1 MESFEAKDGFSFRP
15 QRQKRETPISPP
27 RQQQHHHHHSKRRTP
42 NMFHNMGSEVK
53 KYPLLEYTDVVQV
66 QMEAQDHFKKSFT
79 FSPPSA
85 GWKLPSPHT
94 MYTAPI
100 WQKEE
105 FQEMKAS
112 LNAVKQQLGTK
123 DVAVW
128 HAHTTNTNPSQRVCH
143 AIKRHAHPEMLT
155 QAWLKFYEI
164 VNGYPIVPG
173 EEEGAVREISLSP
186 TRDRESTAT
195 FTSVHLCEA
204 PGAFISALNHY
215 LILNQPNL
223 KWQWLGST
231 LNPYYEDMPL
241 SRCVVDDRLII
252 HTLENWCFGT
262 DNTGDLTK
270 LNNLHDLMRRAEH
283 LGSVKL
289 VTADGSFDCQ
299 ADPAEQ
305 EKMTHP
311 LHLCEAAAALSI
323 LAAGGSL
330 VLKKFTLFESET
342 VCLMYLLCC
351 VFKDVHVYKPA
362 TSKQGN
368 SEIYVI
374 ALNYCGKD
382 YFSKHLEKVVEA
394 AWCGHPVL
402 QTMFQEEMIPEDF
415 MEQVKEC
422 SSKFMAY
429 QTQSI
434 KRNLLLFEDMSERQK
449 QLNDLLK
456 AKATTL
462 YFERNYCT
470 PIPKW
475 QTLTHGLA
483 NQSRQLLESDWNKVS
498 SSLLMRSQSHSS
510 KLEVL
515 TNFLNTFTEDFVDS
529 SKVTDKEKEYSVSS
543 FIPQDLP
550 QLKFEAVSGKPLQG
564 IESSKFCSERILRLT
579 RELQVLWEM
588 RTSTSKVLELD
599 ESLSDAVLTCHPG
612 ATLVRGEGALRLHP
626 GCQALEQVAGLLE
639 EELAAGASVVMVGAP
654 LLSRLQYGILL
665 AIASAFREVL
675 VYRSCKVGSK
685 LPIVVLEGL
694 RSREAAV
701 AVVEGLQRVG
711 WHRMGGEGHGKG
723 LLQVVALESLLQ
735 DQPLMSIY
743 HYNVHLCA
751 HLAQV
756 LLLSITSPENNENV
770 N

>member
-1 MESFEAKDGFSFRP
+1 MESSEAKDGFSFRP
-15 QRQKRETPISPP
+15 HRQKRETPISPP
-27 RQQQHHHHHSKRRTP
+27 RQQQHHHHYNKRRTP
-42 NMFHNMGSEVK
+42 NLRHNMGSEVK

-79 FSPPSA
+79 FSPPSP

-105 FQEMKAS
+105 LQEMKAS

-143 AIKRHAHPEMLT
+143 AIKRHAYPEMLT

-164 VNGYPIVPG
+164 VNGYPLVPA
-173 EEEGAVREISLSP
+173 EEEGDVREISLSP
-186 TRDRESTAT
+186 TMVEESRAT
-195 FTSVHLCEA
+195 FSSVHLCEA

-215 LILNQPNL
+215 LTLNHPKL
-223 KWQWLGST
+223 KWQWLGNT
-231 LNPYYEDMPL
+231 LNPYYEDIPL

-270 LNNLHDLMRRAEH
+270 QNNLCDLMRRADH

-323 LAAGGSL
+323 LAPGGSL

-368 SEIYVI
+368 SEVYII

-382 YFSKHLEKVVEA
+382 HFREHLEKVVEA
-394 AWCGHPVL
+394 AWCGNQVL

-449 QLNDLLK
+449 QLNELLK

-462 YFERNYCT
+462 YFERNYCA

-498 SSLLMRSQSHSS
+498 SSLLMRSHSLSS
-510 KLEVL
+510 KVEVL
-515 TNFLNTFTEDFVDS
+515 TNFLIRFTEDFVDS
-529 SKVTDKEKEYSVSS
+529 SRATDKEKEYCMSS
-543 FIPQDLP
+543 FIPQDMP
-550 QLKFEAVSGKPLQG
+550 ELKFEVVSGKPLQC

-588 RTSTSKVLELD
+588 KTTTSKVLELD
-599 ESLSDAVLTCHPG
+599 ESLAACVLTHHPG

-639 EELAAGASVVMVGAP
+639 GELLAGASVVVVSAP

-665 AIASAFREVL
+665 ALASAFREVL

-701 AVVEGLQRVG
+701 AVVEGLQRMG
-711 WHRMGGEGHGKG
+711 WDRMGGGVHGKG
-723 LLQVVALESLLQ
+723 FLQVVALQSLLQ

-751 HLAQV
+751 HLAQM
-756 LLLSITSPENNENV
+756 LLLGIKSPAEN
-770 N
+770 